1 MGKLIE
7 KVIGDRL
14 QFHVV
19 SNNFIYQSQLSR
31 LKFKSTL
38 DAGVALI
45 HFIHMRWVKN
55 LSINTLAFNI
65 FQFFL
70 SLNHHLLS
78 LILGKVEFDIHV
90 VKIFSNYLFE
100 RKTHYFWNN
109 FSLPSFNINV
119 GVGQGSALSPILSA
133 LYLLSFLHI
142 LEKQLKITKF
152 QFHSYCLLT
161 MVF

>member
-55 LSINTLAFNI
+55 LSISTLAFDI
-65 FQFFL
+65 YSSYL
-70 SLNHHLLS
+70 GKWS
-78 LILGKVEFDIHV
+78 LI
-90 VKIFSNYLFE
+90 KIFSNYLFE